1 MKLIVGLGNPGS
13 KYEHTRHNAG
23 FIGLDNFIYLA
34 QDDHMLSAVNSKDDF
49 SSKIIRAT
57 IGKGETASELLFA
70 YPQTFMNDSGQSVS
84 AIMQFYK
91 IEPKDLIVLHDEIDL
106 PLGTVRLTQNSG
118 AAGHNGVKSIIENL
132 GTSEFTRIRIGIEDR
147 EENRIP
153 PTDVFVLQNF
163 TENELD
169 IFPFE
174 EINSKLKGLLIK

>member
-1 MKLIVGLGNPGS
+1 MKLIVALGNPGS
-13 KYEHTRHNAG
+13 KYKGTRHNAG
-23 FIGLDNFIYLA
+23 FIALENFVYLA
-34 QDDHMLSAVNSKDDF
+34 QDDHMLSATNSKDDF
-49 SSKIIRAT
+49 NAKITRAT
-57 IGKGETASELLFA
+57 IGSGPSAKELLFA
-70 YPQTFMNDSGQSVS
+70 YPQTFMNDSGIAVQQ
-84 AIMQFYK
+84 IMQFYK

-118 AAGHNGVKSIIENL
+118 AAGHNGVKSIIEHL
-132 GTSEFTRIRIGIEDR
+132 GTPEFTRIRIGIESR

-174 EINSKLKGLLIK
+174 EINSKLEDLIK